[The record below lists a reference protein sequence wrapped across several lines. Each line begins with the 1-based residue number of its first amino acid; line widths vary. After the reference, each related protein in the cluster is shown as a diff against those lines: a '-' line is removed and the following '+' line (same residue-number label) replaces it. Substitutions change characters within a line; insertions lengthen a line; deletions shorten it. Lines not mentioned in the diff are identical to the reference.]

1 MFVWYNSIYKNIIQK
16 FSLAE
21 LNSKYQLLFE
31 LFLFFQNI
39 NQKYEPSSIS
49 RWDICLMLAQRL
61 PSNRMFGGQL
71 ELPSRML
78 ALRLPSDLAKLEVRR
93 VTTCHAF
100 SCANSW
106 LFRNAPL
113 PLVSAYATAPGPQQ
127 NALVSLT
134 ARAELR
140 RT

>member
-1 MFVWYNSIYKNIIQK
+1 MFVWYNSTYKNIVQK

-39 NQKYEPSSIS
+39 NQKYEPSSIW
-49 RWDICLMLAQRL
+49 RWDICRMLAQRL
-61 PSNRMFGGQL
+61 PSDRMFGGQL
-71 ELPSRML
+71 GLSSRML
-78 ALRLPSDLAKLEVRR
+78 ALRLPSDSAKLEVRR

-100 SCANSW
+100 SCTNSW
-106 LFRNAPL
+106 LFHNNAP
-113 PLVSAYATAPGPQQ
+113 PPRFSGYATALGPQQ

-134 ARAELR
+134 ARA
-140 RT
+140 